1 MLEIPDYDPNEVI
14 ADEVDAQGRPPLSTV
29 RHSASHVMA
38 AAIKRL
44 FPAAHLGIGPAIE
57 DGFYYD
63 IDIDRPFTPDD
74 LAAIEAEMAKII
86 AADEPF
92 VKRMWSA
99 DDAIAHFAKEGERF
113 KVEIIEDLK
122 KIGVT
127 EVSSFENGDFLDLCR
142 GPHVKS
148 TKQIGAYKL
157 LSIAGAYWRGSEK
170 NQQLQRIYGTA
181 WHDRKQLAVHLHRL
195 AEAEKRDHRK
205 LGRALDLFSAHEDVG
220 AGLVFWH
227 PKLGMVRH
235 LIETYWR
242 EEHLKRG
249 YQFVYTPH
257 IASERIYQTSG
268 HLQNYA
274 DLMYSPMD
282 IDGFPYRVKPMNC
295 PGHIK
300 IFQSRQHSYRD
311 LPQRFAELG
320 TVYRYERSGVLH
332 GMLRVRGFTQ
342 DDSHIFC
349 THEQLSEEISG
360 VLELTHTMMSDFG
373 YTYDAFLATRPKDKY
388 LGSDEEWAF
397 ATEALREAL
406 IRRGIDY
413 KVDDGGG
420 AFYAPKIDIKLY
432 DALGRGWQGPT
443 IQVDLNLPERFDVT
457 FVNAE
462 GQRERAVM
470 IHRVLFG
477 SLERFVGGLIEHY
490 AGNFPLWLNWEQ
502 VTVIPVRDSAIDY
515 AKQVTDRLHELGF
528 RANLDTQGD
537 MRARIKEAQGR
548 KSSYMLV
555 VGDKEAAAG
564 TVSVRRR
571 GSRDEERGVTLDAFV
586 DRLVT
591 ERDNKSLPPDFTAHR
606 DPSVGDSL
614 A

>member
-1 MLEIPDYDPNEVI
+1 MLEIPDYDPNAAVV
-14 ADEVDAQGRPPLSTV
+14 DEVDAQGRPPLSTI
-29 RHSASHVMA
+29 RHSTSHVMA

-44 FPAAHLGIGPAIE
+44 FPEAHLGIGPAIE

-63 IDIDRPFTPDD
+63 IDLARPFTPDD

-92 VKRMWSA
+92 VKRMWTA

-122 KIGVT
+122 KIGVH
-127 EVSSFENGDFLDLCR
+127 EVSCYENGDFLDLCR

-170 NQQLQRIYGTA
+170 NPQLQRIYGTA
-181 WHDRKQLAVHLHRL
+181 WHTLAELKDYLHRL
-195 AEAEKRDHRK
+195 EEAEKRDHRK
-205 LGRALDLFSAHEDVG
+205 LGRVMDLFSAHEDVG
-220 AGLVFWH
+220 GGLIFWH

-242 EEHLKRG
+242 DEHLKRG
-249 YQFVYTPH
+249 YEFVYTPH
-257 IASERIYQTSG
+257 IASERLYVTSG

-282 IDGFPYRVKPMNC
+282 IDGMPYRVKPMNC

-300 IFQSRQHSYRD
+300 IFQTRQHSYRD
-311 LPQRFAELG
+311 LPRRFAELG

-349 THEQLSEEISG
+349 TREQLAEEITG

-373 YTYDAFLATRPKDKY
+373 YTYDAFLATRPKEKSM
-388 LGSDEEWAF
+388 GTDEEWTW

-406 IRRGIDY
+406 VRRGIDY
-413 KVDDGGG
+413 QVDEGGG

-443 IQVDLNLPERFDVT
+443 IQVDLNLPKRFGVT
-457 FVNAE
+457 YV
-462 GQRERAVM
+462 GQDGKEHEVAM
-470 IHRVLFG
+470 IHRAILG
-477 SLERFVGGLIEHY
+477 SLERFVGGLIEHV
-490 AGNFPLWLNWEQ
+490 AGEFPLWLAPEQ
-502 VTVIPVRDSAIDY
+502 VRVLSISEASEEYARHVRNLLVQEGVRATADLGPDKVGAKVRLAETEKIPWMLIVGERDI
-515 AKQVTDRLHELGF
+515 
-528 RANLDTQGD
+528 
-537 MRARIKEAQGR
+537 EAQVVSPRRHKGR
-548 KSSYMLV
+548 PEPAIKVEEFLGRV
-555 VGDKEAAAG
+555 RAEVAAKKRVEAPSPLQADG
-564 TVSVRRR
+564 TV
-571 GSRDEERGVTLDAFV
+571 
-586 DRLVT
+586 
-591 ERDNKSLPPDFTAHR
+591 
-606 DPSVGDSL
+606 
-614 A
+614 

>member
-1 MLEIPDYDPNEVI
+1 MLEIPDYDPTAPVV
-14 ADEVDAQGRPPLSTV
+14 DEVDAQGRPPLSTV

-44 FPAAHLGIGPAIE
+44 FPEAHLGIGPAIE

-63 IDIDRPFTPDD
+63 IDIARPFTPDD

-92 VKRMWSA
+92 TKRMWTA
-99 DDAIAHFAKEGERF
+99 DDAIAHFASQGEKF
-113 KVEIIEDLK
+113 KVEIIQDLK
-122 KIGVT
+122 KVGVT
-127 EVSSFENGDFLDLCR
+127 EVSSFENGEFLDLCR

-148 TKQIGAYKL
+148 TRQIGAYKL

-205 LGRALDLFSAHEDVG
+205 LGRALNLFSSHDDVG

-249 YQFVYTPH
+249 YQFVYSPH
-257 IASERIYQTSG
+257 IASEKLYTTSG
-268 HLQNYA
+268 HLQNYS

-282 IDGFPYRVKPMNC
+282 IDGMPYRVKPMNC

-300 IFQSRQHSYRD
+300 IFQSTQHSYRD

-349 THEQLSEEISG
+349 TREQLADEITG

-373 YTYDAFLATRPKDKY
+373 YTYQAFLATRPKEKFM
-388 LGSDEEWAF
+388 GTDEEWAW
-397 ATEALREAL
+397 ATEALREAMV
-406 IRRGIDY
+406 RRGIAY
-413 KVDDGGG
+413 EVDEGGG

-443 IQVDLNLPERFDVT
+443 IQVDLNLPKRFGVT
-457 FVNAE
+457 YV
-462 GQRERAVM
+462 GQDGKEHEAAM
-470 IHRVLFG
+470 IHRAILG
-477 SLERFVGGLIEHY
+477 SLERFVGGLIEHV
-490 AGNFPLWLNWEQ
+490 AGEFPLWLAPEQ
-502 VTVIPVRDSAIDY
+502 VRVLSISEASEQYARHVRDRLRLEGLRAEADLGPDKVG
-515 AKQVTDRLHELGF
+515 AKVRLAETEKIPFMLIVGE
-528 RANLDTQGD
+528 RDV
-537 MRARIKEAQGR
+537 EAQVVSPRRHKGR
-548 KSSYMLV
+548 P
-555 VGDKEAAAG
+555 EAAVPVAEFLAR
-564 TVSVRRR
+564 VKAEVAAKKR
-571 GSRDEERGVTLDAFV
+571 LDPEPAAPE
-586 DRLVT
+586 T
-591 ERDNKSLPPDFTAHR
+591 PT
-606 DPSVGDSL
+606 G
-614 A
+614 

>member
-1 MLEIPDYDPNEVI
+1 VLEIPDYDPNEAVV
-14 ADEVDAQGRPPLSTV
+14 DEVDAQGRPPLSTV

-44 FPAAHLGIGPAIE
+44 FPDAHLGVGPAIE

-63 IDIDRPFTPDD
+63 IQMPRPFTPED
-74 LAAIEAEMAKII
+74 LSAIEEQMAKII

-92 VKRMWSA
+92 VKKMWTS
-99 DDAIAHFAKEGERF
+99 DEAIEHFRSQGELF

-122 KIGVT
+122 KIGVN

-157 LSIAGAYWRGSEK
+157 LSIAGAYWRASEK
-170 NQQLQRIYGTA
+170 NPQLQRIYGTA
-181 WHDRKQLAVHLHRL
+181 WHTRAELKDYLHRL

-220 AGLVFWH
+220 GGLIFWH

-249 YQFVYTPH
+249 YNFVYTPH
-257 IASERIYQTSG
+257 IASERLYTTSG

-282 IDGFPYRVKPMNC
+282 IDGSPYRVKPMNC

-300 IFQSRQHSYRD
+300 IYQSRGHSYRD
-311 LPQRFAELG
+311 LPIRFAELG

-349 THEQLSEEISG
+349 TRDQLAEEITG

-373 YTYDAFLATRPKDKY
+373 YTYEAFLATRPKDKSM
-388 LGSDEEWAF
+388 GTDEEWAW

-406 IRRGIDY
+406 VRRGIAY
-413 KVDDGGG
+413 QVDEGGG

-443 IQVDLNLPERFDVT
+443 IQVDLNLPKRFGVT
-457 FVNAE
+457 YV
-462 GQRERAVM
+462 GQDGREHEVAM
-470 IHRVLFG
+470 IHRAILG
-477 SLERFVGGLIEHY
+477 SLERFVGGLIEHV
-490 AGNFPLWLNWEQ
+490 AGEFPLWLAPEQ
-502 VTVIPVRDSAIDY
+502 VRVLSISEASEDY
-515 AKQVTDRLHELGF
+515 ARHVMNLLVHEGVRATADLGPDKVGAKVRLAE
-528 RANLDTQGD
+528 TEK
-537 MRARIKEAQGR
+537 IPW
-548 KSSYMLV
+548 MLV
-555 VGDKEAAAG
+555 VGERDVESKTVSPRRHKGRPEAAIPVEEFLERVRAEVAAKKREEAPSPAQADG
-564 TVSVRRR
+564 T
-571 GSRDEERGVTLDAFV
+571 
-586 DRLVT
+586 
-591 ERDNKSLPPDFTAHR
+591 P
-606 DPSVGDSL
+606 
-614 A
+614 

>member
-1 MLEIPDYDPNEVI
+1 MLEIPDYDPNAAVV
-14 ADEVDAQGRPPLSTV
+14 DEVDAQGRPPLSTV
-29 RHSASHVMA
+29 RHSCSHVMA

-44 FPAAHLGIGPAIE
+44 FPDAHLGVGPAIE

-63 IDIDRPFTPDD
+63 IEMSRPFTPDD

-92 VKRMWSA
+92 VKKMWTS
-99 DDAIAHFAKEGERF
+99 DDAIQHFAKEGEKF

-122 KIGVT
+122 KVGVN

-148 TKQIGAYKL
+148 TRQIGAYKL

-170 NQQLQRIYGTA
+170 NPQLQRIYGTA
-181 WHDRKQLAVHLHRL
+181 WHNRGELKDYLHRL
-195 AEAEKRDHRK
+195 EEAEKRDHRK
-205 LGRALDLFSAHEDVG
+205 LGRMLDLFSTHDDVG

-249 YQFVYTPH
+249 YEFVYTPH
-257 IASERIYQTSG
+257 IASERLYVTSG

-282 IDGFPYRVKPMNC
+282 IDGMPYRVKPMNC

-311 LPQRFAELG
+311 LPRRFAELG

-349 THEQLSEEISG
+349 THEQLAEEITG

-373 YTYDAFLATRPKDKY
+373 YTYDAFLATRPKDKSM
-388 LGSDEEWAF
+388 GTDEEWAW

-406 IRRGIDY
+406 VRRGIDY
-413 KVDDGGG
+413 QVDEGGG

-443 IQVDLNLPERFDVT
+443 IQVDLNLPKRFGATYV
-457 FVNAE
+457 
-462 GQRERAVM
+462 GQDGKDHEVAL
-470 IHRVLFG
+470 IHRAILG
-477 SLERFVGGLIEHY
+477 SLERFVGGLIEHV
-490 AGNFPLWLNWEQ
+490 AGEFPLWLAPEQ
-502 VTVIPVRDSAIDY
+502 VLSISEPSAQYAQHVRDLLRREGVRAEADLGPDKVG
-515 AKQVTDRLHELGF
+515 AKVRLAE
-528 RANLDTQGD
+528 TEK
-537 MRARIKEAQGR
+537 IPW
-548 KSSYMLV
+548 MLV
-555 VGDKEAAAG
+555 VG
-564 TVSVRRR
+564 
-571 GSRDEERGVTLDAFV
+571 
-586 DRLVT
+586 
-591 ERDNKSLPPDFTAHR
+591 ERDVEAKVVSPRRHKGRPEPAIPIEEFLARVRTEVAAKKREDPPSPLQADGA
-606 DPSVGDSL
+606 
-614 A
+614 